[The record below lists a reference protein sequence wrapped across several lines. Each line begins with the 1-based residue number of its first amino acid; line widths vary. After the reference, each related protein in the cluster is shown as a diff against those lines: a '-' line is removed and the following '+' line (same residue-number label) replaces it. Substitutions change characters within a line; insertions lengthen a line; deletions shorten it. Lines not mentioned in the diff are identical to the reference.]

1 MTTYNFPAGTGC
13 IPDVWGDVWVQTSA
27 VRLAPDVSPTSHQ
40 TSGPRRPVPDIQRD
54 VSREVSISDVWPRD
68 VFGTSDLGRTADVD
82 ETSGPTRP
90 SRRLRRR
97 LYFGR
102 LGTGCIWEVCFRSG
116 PRCLDNLSS
125 KRYINITKV
134 IRFES
139 FELWTGTN
147 LVSELSSVYFEKNS
161 IIAE

>member
-1 MTTYNFPAGTGC
+1 MRRHVPGVWA
-13 IPDVWGDVWVQTSA
+13 DVC
-27 VRLAPDVSPTSHQ
+27 
-40 TSGPRRPVPDIQRD
+40 
-54 VSREVSISDVWPRD
+54 ISDDWGRD
-68 VFGTSDLGRTADVD
+68 VFGTSDLGRTPDFD
-82 ETSGPTRP
+82 ETSAPRPP
-90 SRRLRRR
+90 SRRLGRR
-97 LYFGR
+97 LHFGR
-102 LGTGCIWEVCFRSG
+102 LGTGCIWEVCFRSE
-116 PRCLDNLSS
+116 PRCFDNLSS